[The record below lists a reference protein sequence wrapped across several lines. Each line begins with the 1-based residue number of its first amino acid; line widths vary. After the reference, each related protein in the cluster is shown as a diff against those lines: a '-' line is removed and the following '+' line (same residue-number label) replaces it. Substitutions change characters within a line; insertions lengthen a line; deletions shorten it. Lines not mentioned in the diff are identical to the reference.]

1 MSLAYLL
8 QDKTIV
14 TVSGAHSGIGKTL
27 LAESIL
33 RVANNFAAVKITI
46 EDFFTAVSFD
56 DASIMVPGKDT
67 FRLKNAGAAQ
77 VVWVR
82 TPEQNLV
89 DSMEQALSVLGCYN
103 GLLIEGNRIMTYI
116 KPDLSFFVY
125 GGGIETI
132 KPSRLY
138 ALRNAQVIINNIRD
152 KTADCQQTEKTL
164 HEINAGA
171 AVLSINL
178 ADTDTLQP
186 LLMDMIKQRLGAPLL
201 RESAA

>member
-33 RVANNFAAVKITI
+33 RVVKNFAAVKITI

-56 DASIMVPGKDT
+56 DSSIMVPGKDT

-82 TPEQNLV
+82 TPEQNIV
-89 DSMEQALSVLGCYN
+89 DTMEQALSVLGCYN
-103 GLLIEGNRIMTYI
+103 GLLIEGNSIMTYI

-152 KTADCQQTEKTL
+152 ETADCQQTEKTL
-164 HEINAGA
+164 REINAGA

-186 LLMDMIKQRLGAPLL
+186 FLRDTVKQRLGVPLL

>member
-8 QDKTIV
+8 QDKTVI

-33 RVANNFAAVKITI
+33 QVVRDFAAIKITI

-67 FRLKNAGAAQ
+67 WRLKTSGASR

-82 TPEQNLV
+82 TPEQHLV
-89 DSMEQALSVLGCYN
+89 ETVEQAVSALGSVN
-103 GLLIEGNRIMTYI
+103 RLLIEGNSITTYLE
-116 KPDLSFFVY
+116 PDLAFFVY
-125 GGGIETI
+125 GGEVQTM

-138 ALRNAQVIINNIRD
+138 ALRRAQVIINNIRD
-152 KTADCQQTEKTL
+152 EAADCRENEKKIR
-164 HEINAGA
+164 EINARA
-171 AVLSINL
+171 TVLSANL
-178 ADTDTLQP
+178 AAADTLQP
-186 LLMDMIKQRLGAPLL
+186 LLQSIVKQHLGATLL
-201 RESAA
+201 RASDA

>member
-1 MSLAYLL
+1 MACAYLL
-8 QDKTIV
+8 QDKTVI
-14 TVSGAHSGIGKTL
+14 TVSGSHSGIGKTL

-33 RVANNFAAVKITI
+33 HVVRDFAAIKITI

-67 FRLKNAGAAQ
+67 FRLKTSGASQ

-82 TPEQNLV
+82 TPEQHLV
-89 DSMEQALSVLGCYN
+89 DTMEQALSVLGSYN
-103 GLLIEGNRIMTYI
+103 GLLIEGNSIAAYI

-152 KTADCQQTEKTL
+152 EAIDKRETEKTL
-164 HEINAGA
+164 REINARA
-171 AVLSINL
+171 AVLSFNL
-178 ADTDTLQP
+178 SATDTLQS
-186 LLMDMIKQRLGAPLL
+186 LLKDIIKQRLGVTLL
-201 RESAA
+201 RESVV